1 MAHCYLCGRPLAAD
15 RTHLRRQVSTG
26 EWMLRDGDSSRAW
39 RVKTRLGMRVVCP
52 SCAYQIDGR
61 ERREV
66 RRWVAKIALGVV
78 AILAVLAFQA
88 AGLLD

>member
-1 MAHCYLCGRPLAAD
+1 MAHCYLCGRPIAAD

-26 EWMLRDGDSSRAW
+26 EWMLRDGDASRSW

-52 SCAYQIDGR
+52 SCAYLIDGR

-66 RRWVAKIALGVV
+66 RRWIAKVILGLAAIIAVLVLQALG
-78 AILAVLAFQA
+78 ALN
-88 AGLLD
+88 